1 MRVDEATMSEQRER
15 EERRNWVLRFRWQ
28 NVGNGRR
35 KKTGRKDIWEQRK
48 MTEEALEV
56 PAEQKNDC
64 RLKHDGTD
72 AEGYYYSN
80 NYLIQFVTDLPVRC
94 KEKTRKI
101 KKSENL
107 GFLRFVFFQ
116 VKSVAFQVKI

>member
-80 NYLIQFVTDLPVRC
+80 NYLIQFVTDLYVA
-94 KEKTRKI
+94 KKKLEKLKSQKI
-101 KKSENL
+101 QVFYGFYFFKSKVL
-107 GFLRFVFFQ
+107 L
-116 VKSVAFQVKI
+116 FQVKI